1 MDQNVGIGID
11 LGGTFIKYALGFRQG
26 KILKEKKIPT
36 DSQATNSAILGQLS
50 EAVRE
55 MAEFARNN
63 GYIPS
68 VVGIGSPGCVDVERG
83 FLKGST
89 PNFRFWSEVHVGKEI
104 ESSVN
109 IPTFIDNDA
118 NLMALAEARYGA
130 GVGHK
135 NIICLTIGTGIGG
148 GIIVNGE
155 IYRGSHFAGA
165 ELGHMSIKY
174 NGLKCRCGGR
184 GCLERYTSATAMT
197 DYFIKKS
204 AKEGVPITK
213 KNISVKDIFKQ
224 FRNGNHLAL
233 ETIERSTYYLG
244 RGIAN
249 FMNIFDPTLVIVG
262 GGVSESGNEY
272 LKRVKT
278 VAFRYAMKN
287 ASDNVKIVKAKLGNR
302 AGYMGALSFAFDQL
316 MRNSKS

>member
-1 MDQNVGIGID
+1 
-11 LGGTFIKYALGFRQG
+11 
-26 KILKEKKIPT
+26 
-36 DSQATNSAILGQLS
+36 
-50 EAVRE
+50 
-55 MAEFARNN
+55 
-63 GYIPS
+63 
-68 VVGIGSPGCVDVERG
+68 
-83 FLKGST
+83 
-89 PNFRFWSEVHVGKEI
+89 
-104 ESSVN
+104 
-109 IPTFIDNDA
+109 
-118 NLMALAEARYGA
+118 
-130 GVGHK
+130 
-135 NIICLTIGTGIGG
+135 
-148 GIIVNGE
+148 
-155 IYRGSHFAGA
+155 
-165 ELGHMSIKY
+165 
-174 NGLKCRCGGR
+174 
-184 GCLERYTSATAMT
+184 MT